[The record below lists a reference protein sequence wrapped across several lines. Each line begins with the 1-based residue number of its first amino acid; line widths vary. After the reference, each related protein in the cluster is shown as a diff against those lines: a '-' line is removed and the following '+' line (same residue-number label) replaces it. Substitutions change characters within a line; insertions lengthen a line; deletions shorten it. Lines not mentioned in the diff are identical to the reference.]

1 MCADLGDWIKRRL
14 KRGIKDQGSAA
25 QDVLDQCE
33 MPVDELRSQ
42 WSHQQ
47 QSQLSIRAH
56 KLLNNVCS

>member
-1 MCADLGDWIKRRL
+1 MRADLGDWIKRRL

-47 QSQLSIRAH
+47 QSQLSIRAR

>member
-1 MCADLGDWIKRRL
+1 MRADLGDWIKRRL
-14 KRGIKDQGSAA
+14 KRGIKDQGSAV

-47 QSQLSIRAH
+47 QSQLSIRAR

>member
-1 MCADLGDWIKRRL
+1 MRTDLGDWIKHRL

-47 QSQLSIRAH
+47 QSQLSIHAR
-56 KLLNNVCS
+56 KLLNNACS